1 MIPARR
7 PSPDF
12 APAAR
17 LKRAVTRRRAE
28 PHPGVAVEVIVP
40 PIDVDEVRAIA
51 SAGYPLWE
59 PVPVMQLRNRRITV
73 AYNHLSREL
82 AELIAGADGRLDAN
96 WCTFGAWTSRTV
108 GDWIEQDAVPKPL
121 QRLTQLPR
129 FVANWLVAVTQY
141 LLGRENGYSYRAL
154 AAGNRFVFLEIG
166 QAVACFIRAFA
177 DVDRDKP
184 DEDDWTAYWS
194 EMRARLDEM
203 AQLDLSWMLTD
214 CPEPDDLRLGLRQYY
229 LAMFERDP
237 ARRAQLVLA
246 GNMLIGAYEQRRV
259 DGYVSASMALFPGR
273 SLRRLVRQRTGT
285 VTGWRR
291 WPSRLYCRLMTR
303 ALVLDLPDEQLRV
316 CKVLPLRDGDD
327 RLYPSDLE
335 TITLPLAQALI
346 TRWDPSGGDP
356 DRRRPIKDWTS
367 LDDRM
372 SYIVTMF
379 RSRQQCEAL
388 FRPDIFPPD
397 EAAALLEGR
406 LPGTDG
412 PVGSAGPVEP
422 GDPVGSGGPAVT

>member
-12 APAAR
+12 PAAAR
-17 LKRAVTRRRAE
+17 IRRAAARRGGA
-28 PHPGVAVEVIVP
+28 PRPLVAVERVTP
-40 PIDVDEVRAIA
+40 PIDVDEVGTIA

-82 AELIAGADGRLDAN
+82 AQLIAGEGGRLDAN
-96 WCTFGAWTSRTV
+96 WCTFGAWTSKTV

-121 QRLTQLPR
+121 QKLTQLPR
-129 FVANWLVAVTQY
+129 FVVGWLTAVTQY

-166 QAVACFIRAFA
+166 QAVACFVRAFA
-177 DVDRDKP
+177 GVDRDKP
-184 DEDDWTAYWS
+184 DDADWDAYWI

-214 CPEPDDLRLGLRQYY
+214 SPEPDDLRLGLRQYW
-229 LAMFERDP
+229 LALFEPDP

-259 DGYVSASMALFPGR
+259 DGYVSASLALFPGR
-273 SLRRLVRQRTGT
+273 SLRRLVRQRTGA

-303 ALVLDLPDEQLRV
+303 ALVLDLPGEQLRV
-316 CKVLPLRDGDD
+316 CRLLPPRDGGGD
-327 RLYPSDLE
+327 LYPPDLR

-346 TRWDPSGGDP
+346 TRWDPSGGEP
-356 DRRRPIKDWTS
+356 ARRRPVKDWSS

-388 FRPDIFPPD
+388 FDPDIFPPAD
-397 EAAALLEGR
+397 AEALLEGR
-406 LPGTDG
+406 LPGSDG
-412 PVGSAGPVEP
+412 PGL
-422 GDPVGSGGPAVT
+422 T